1 MSVEKNR
8 IFFLHLIV
16 MMVIMIGFRFLPPL
30 GEITPGGMQILGVFI
45 GGIYGWITIGLL
57 LPSLLGMLVAG
68 FTDVI
73 TTTEFFT
80 KAFGSQIFVLVMGMM
95 ILAAFISQNNLAQVI
110 IRTLMSL
117 KISRGRPW
125 VTVLC
130 FFYAIFAVASVTN
143 STISAVLCITLYIQ
157 MAADAKLPQYN
168 RLNTAMITGMAF
180 SALMGDCTLPFQNTV
195 ILVSGAYHSVTGIN
209 LDLGLYLLS
218 FLPWAMFM
226 IAVYVLFCKY
236 VLRID
241 ASALLNVNM
250 NYGGENVTKR
260 QMISIG
266 FILLTLVLLVL
277 PNFLPEGLFLK
288 SFLQSLG
295 LGGTVLLA
303 LFIMAIV
310 QIDGEAILNI
320 QQAAKGISWDI
331 LFMIAYYFPVA
342 SILTSDATGIKATI
356 TTVLTPILSGL
367 SPILIVIVIAVSCVI
382 FTNFLNNMLVAAL
395 MTSTVGLM
403 SDFLGGISLAALVL
417 VIIFCC
423 NIAYILPSSC
433 PTNAYFYS
441 QRELIRFN
449 TQFMHA
455 LVVGIV
461 MLVITIILGL
471 PWFSLFF

>member
-1 MSVEKNR
+1 M
-8 IFFLHLIV
+8 
-16 MMVIMIGFRFLPPL
+16 
-30 GEITPGGMQILGVFI
+30 
-45 GGIYGWITIGLL
+45 
-57 LPSLLGMLVAG
+57 
-68 FTDVI
+68 
-73 TTTEFFT
+73 
-80 KAFGSQIFVLVMGMM
+80 
-95 ILAAFISQNNLAQVI
+95 
-110 IRTLMSL
+110 
-117 KISRGRPW
+117 
-125 VTVLC
+125 
-130 FFYAIFAVASVTN
+130 
-143 STISAVLCITLYIQ
+143 
-157 MAADAKLPQYN
+157 
-168 RLNTAMITGMAF
+168 
-180 SALMGDCTLPFQNTV
+180 
-195 ILVSGAYHSVTGIN
+195 
-209 LDLGLYLLS
+209 
-218 FLPWAMFM
+218 
-226 IAVYVLFCKY
+226 
-236 VLRID
+236 
-241 ASALLNVNM
+241 
-250 NYGGENVTKR
+250 
-260 QMISIG
+260 
-266 FILLTLVLLVL
+266 
-277 PNFLPEGLFLK
+277 K

-310 QIDGEAILNI
+310 QIDGESILNI